1 LLLRSLTRSVREH
14 DWVTSTAEFVLL
26 VFGIF
31 IGFQLDRWNDERL
44 QQKEAD
50 EYSIQLLDDLAIE
63 LRDI

>member
-1 LLLRSLTRSVREH
+1 MLLRSLTRSVREH
-14 DWVTSTAEFVLL
+14 DWVTSTAKFVLL

>member
-1 LLLRSLTRSVREH
+1 M
-14 DWVTSTAEFVLL
+14 L